1 MYQEVACGIM
11 FNKEGK
17 LLLGERSDNKYW
29 EFPGG
34 KCEINETIE
43 ECLQREWIEELNL
56 EIMIDKEICNY
67 VSGRYLCR
75 FFIGQIVDESKIKKN
90 VHTNIKFVKINEL
103 MKENL
108 FEDDKQLIYYL
119 MNL

>member
-34 KCEINETIE
+34 KY
-43 ECLQREWIEELNL
+43 EL
-56 EIMIDKEICNY
+56 
-67 VSGRYLCR
+67 
-75 FFIGQIVDESKIKKN
+75 
-90 VHTNIKFVKINEL
+90 
-103 MKENL
+103 
-108 FEDDKQLIYYL
+108 
-119 MNL
+119 